1 MRPQPGEVAF
11 HLDDVGLVSEAWER
25 VMSMSLPLFSSLF
38 SDQEEGG
45 GAEQGKL
52 RVSCCK
58 STVWV
63 ISFLPTG
70 IPFGSPGAA
79 R

>member
-38 SDQEEGG
+38 SDQEEGR

-52 RVSCCK
+52 
-58 STVWV
+58 
-63 ISFLPTG
+63 
-70 IPFGSPGAA
+70 
-79 R
+79 